1 MSQYHYSRNL
11 KNDKL
16 QIIALSFLAVTYL
29 LDTLDH
35 QVANSGFQDLAK

>member
-1 MSQYHYSRNL
+1 MSQYHYSKNL
-11 KNDKL
+11 NHDKL
-16 QIIALSFLAVTYL
+16 QTLTLSFLAVTYL